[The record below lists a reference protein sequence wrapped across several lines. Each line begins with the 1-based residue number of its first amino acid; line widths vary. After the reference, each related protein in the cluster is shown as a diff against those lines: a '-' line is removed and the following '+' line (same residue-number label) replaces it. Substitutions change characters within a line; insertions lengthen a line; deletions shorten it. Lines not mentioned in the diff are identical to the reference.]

1 MPTTTNSSCKSTS
14 WFSSQPPTSS
24 LNKKTLCHSSRR
36 QRTWTLP
43 PRIAH
48 RRPRSI
54 REVTSTIRS
63 PHTFT
68 RVLPLTLQNS
78 TCVCL
83 RVRTLPS
90 RVLVLAS
97 DRVNNQ
103 MWSSISS
110 LITLASSWWAG
121 PMPPGTWVSSTRRH
135 RGLLRDRYKHSRIS
149 LSRITFTRLE
159 TVRQGTR
166 SRHQINRW
174 PYQMVETLWDPVS
187 TFVHEGS
194 RHKANERTSKSFR
207 IGTQKITQL
216 PQSAGPPSPVVSS
229 AMKTIRSPMLP
240 LETTM
245 SRI

>member
-1 MPTTTNSSCKSTS
+1 MPTTTNSSSKSTS

-36 QRTWTLP
+36 LRTWTLP

-68 RVLPLTLQNS
+68 RALPLTLQNS

-97 DRVNNQ
+97 DKANNQ

-110 LITLASSWWAG
+110 LITLASLWWVG
-121 PMPPGTWVSSTRRH
+121 PMPPGTWVSNTRRH
-135 RGLLRDRYKHSRIS
+135 RGLQRDRFKHSRIY
-149 LSRITFTRLE
+149 LSWITFIQSE

-166 SRHQINRW
+166 FRHQINSW
-174 PYQMVETLWDPVS
+174 PFRMVETLWDPVS
-187 TFVHEGS
+187 NFVHEGR
-194 RHKANERTSKSFR
+194 RHKASEHISK
-207 IGTQKITQL
+207 
-216 PQSAGPPSPVVSS
+216 
-229 AMKTIRSPMLP
+229 
-240 LETTM
+240 
-245 SRI
+245 